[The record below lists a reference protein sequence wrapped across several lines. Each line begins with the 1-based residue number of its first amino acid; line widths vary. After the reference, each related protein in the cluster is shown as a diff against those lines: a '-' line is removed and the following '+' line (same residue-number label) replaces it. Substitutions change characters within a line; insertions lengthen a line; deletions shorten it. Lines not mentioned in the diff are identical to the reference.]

1 MQKKYPKEKIK
12 TTALVGE
19 PVVVQ
24 LKALNSLRSNSRAFL
39 TLLFS
44 FLSPSSLR
52 SIIRFC
58 ETMLSQREAVFY
70 SRLKNAPL
78 CSFSFRPLG
87 LNLSVENA
95 STYRFPVGAK
105 NLSPSYPFRPSF
117 LSCQR
122 HESSGRKRILPNK
135 NINLGEVAHLPP
147 RIVATGG
154 KAAPCRIFMC
164 GYAFLQIVARLRHAV
179 ICHDRRFRLHFFQ
192 AVRSEP
198 IGRK

>member
-105 NLSPSYPFRPSF
+105 NLSPSFPFRPFFHASGMNRPVENASTQKKYQPRRGCTSPPPCGVLPKPTVSPAF
-117 LSCQR
+117 LS
-122 HESSGRKRILPNK
+122 GL
-135 NINLGEVAHLPP
+135 
-147 RIVATGG
+147 
-154 KAAPCRIFMC
+154 
-164 GYAFLQIVARLRHAV
+164 
-179 ICHDRRFRLHFFQ
+179 
-192 AVRSEP
+192 
-198 IGRK
+198 